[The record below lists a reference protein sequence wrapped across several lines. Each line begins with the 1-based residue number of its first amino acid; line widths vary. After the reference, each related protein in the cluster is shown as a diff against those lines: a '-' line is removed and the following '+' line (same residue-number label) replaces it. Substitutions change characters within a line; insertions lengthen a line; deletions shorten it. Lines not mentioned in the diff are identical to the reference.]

1 MYAKIQKGL
10 SQSFMLI
17 HSDAQITINPRV
29 AVFDELWD
37 YMCQQQETSGKCGD
51 DINNAEQSAFV
62 LQKLSVSQGQPFL
75 ILYET
80 GRTFWYGL
88 PERPKFKGVDVSVAH
103 VNIDG
108 VSYLT
113 EGNVYILNDK
123 GQTIQ
128 KI

>member
-10 SQSFMLI
+10 SQSYMLI
-17 HSDAQITINPRV
+17 HSDSQITINPKRITSV
-29 AVFDELWD
+29 EQWD
-37 YMCQQQETSGKCGD
+37 YMIAQQETKGECGND
-51 DINNAEQSAFV
+51 NEHSNFAKALLEMLGVEI
-62 LQKLSVSQGQPFL
+62 GQPF
-75 ILYET
+75 IIITTPNEK
-80 GRTFWYGL
+80 WIYGTDSL
-88 PERPKFKGVDVSVAH
+88 ENFPMKNVSISH

-128 KI
+128 RI

>member
-1 MYAKIQKGL
+1 MYAKIQKGN
-10 SQSFMLI
+10 SQSYMLI
-17 HSDAQITINPRV
+17 QSDAQITVNSRV
-29 AVFDELWD
+29 PVFDELWD
-37 YMCQQQETSGKCGD
+37 YMCQQQETAGKCGD
-51 DINNAEQSAFV
+51 DSNNAQQSAIV
-62 LQKLSVSQGQPFL
+62 LQKLGVIQGQPFL

-80 GRTFWYGL
+80 DRVFWYGS
-88 PERPKFKGVDVSVAH
+88 PERPKFKGIDLSVAH
-103 VNIDG
+103 VNVDG

>member
-1 MYAKIQKGL
+1 MYAKIQKGKQD
-10 SQSFMLI
+10 SYMIIESE
-17 HSDAQITINPRV
+17 AQITVNARV
-29 AVFDELWD
+29 PVFDYLWD
-37 YMCQQQETSGKCGD
+37 YMCQQQETAGKCGD
-51 DINNAEQSAFV
+51 DNQNALLVSDI
-62 LQKLSVSQGQPFL
+62 LQKLGVNSGQPFL
-75 ILYET
+75 IMYET
-80 GRTFWYGL
+80 DKMFWYGM
-88 PERPKFKGVDVSVAH
+88 PEQPEFKGKDISVAH